1 MLTKGK
7 KYLLLIRHPSY
18 YSSVGKRLFIV
29 NHGKANII
37 FQTDVSTQNDGIMH
51 ATSLKNSDCVL
62 ISIYSKNVVPRV
74 YQMLPHKNYKVNVM
88 VVNIN
93 Q

>member
-1 MLTKGK
+1 M
-7 KYLLLIRHPSY
+7 
-18 YSSVGKRLFIV
+18 

-37 FQTDVSTQNDGIMH
+37 FQTVVSTQNDGIMH

-88 VVNIN
+88 VVNIK